1 LTDIICR
8 ASLLSIKPM
17 MIPPDLS
24 LVTARQITMMRMDN
38 EYNTRF
44 TSKLAVPRL
53 FLKLSD
59 AESSSI
65 RQHRISMFPGKPCRT
80 FLNSDSPTL
89 PCIQID
95 EAITAPRADGDHVVL
110 GPSFDGG
117 YVLIG
122 LKGFHPELFP
132 ISSGAHPPSFAATR
146 KHAAQMGL
154 PVHVP
159 YEWYDVD
166 KAEDFGAS
174 RLSLMGSPPSL
185 R

>member
-117 YVLIG
+117 YDLIG
-122 LKGFHPELFP
+122 LKGFHPELFSNIVRSTP
-132 ISSGAHPPSFAATR
+132 AAFCRHTPARGANGPSGACA
-146 KHAAQMGL
+146 
-154 PVHVP
+154 V
-159 YEWYDVD
+159 
-166 KAEDFGAS
+166 
-174 RLSLMGSPPSL
+174 
-185 R
+185 